1 MLQEHSSIQ
10 QEVIKANRYFQAADH
25 MASVTFNLVKDQK
38 LLIAIAENLHLSF
51 SHAIDALLQYER
63 LYKRIPPYS
72 ENSAAKLELFKNR
85 VAPLYNLNRG
95 YLIVVEELREL
106 IQGRK
111 TAPIEFIRQDKYV
124 ICNPDYS
131 KINVITLEK
140 LKSYIN
146 ESKPFMRKLNLILQN
161 VRK

>member
-1 MLQEHSSIQ
+1 MLQEHSSIHHQ
-10 QEVIKANRYFQAADH
+10 LEKANQHFQAADH
-25 MASVTFNLVKDQK
+25 MASVTYNLLKDQK
-38 LLIAIAENLHLSF
+38 LFIAIAENLHLSF
-51 SHAIDALLQYER
+51 SLAIDALLQYER

-72 ENSAAKLELFKNR
+72 ENPDAKLEVFRQK

-106 IQGRK
+106 VQGRK
-111 TAPIEFIRQDKYV
+111 SAPMEFVRQDKYV
-124 ICNPDYS
+124 ICNQDYS
-131 KINVITLEK
+131 KITTITLEK

-161 VRK
+161 VRR

>member
-10 QEVIKANRYFQAADH
+10 QQLEKANHYFLAADH

-38 LLIAIAENLHLSF
+38 LLIAIAENLHLAF
-51 SHAIDALLQYER
+51 STAIDAVLQYER

-72 ENSAAKLELFKNR
+72 ENSTAKLEIFRNR

-111 TAPIEFIRQDKYV
+111 AAPMEFVRQDKYV
-124 ICNPDYS
+124 ICSPDYS
-131 KINVITLEK
+131 RIQSITLEK

-161 VRK
+161 VRR